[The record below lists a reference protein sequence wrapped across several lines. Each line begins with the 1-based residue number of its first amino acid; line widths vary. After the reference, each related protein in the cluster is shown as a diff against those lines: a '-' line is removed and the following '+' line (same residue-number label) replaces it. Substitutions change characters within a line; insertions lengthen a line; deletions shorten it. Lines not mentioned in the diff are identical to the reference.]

1 MEFAQYLKKCRENYG
16 LTQEEL
22 ARELYLHSEEE
33 FSGVDASVLSKWERG
48 ILHPGY
54 RRKAKILAYF
64 QTLSRQPLPCWQG
77 KDPEY
82 IERSICRKGMDY
94 ILTRPPREL
103 VVDLSMDLLKV
114 DDFRIIPLRHFDR
127 KEELL
132 EVHLNLHAHINPP
145 FSRLSLEQF
154 ETWSLH
160 PDSFFYV
167 VLYKRTFLGLLFAQR
182 LKWESYRELMEFRR
196 RKNEL
201 TLDDLADADEE
212 AGINL
217 IAHFSLDS
225 RVTSMLMVRF
235 YAYLIAHQETIREV
249 GIYTPLEDLH
259 RVAERMNLPPR
270 LIRQIDGHRY
280 KTYRNTLEGIMASE
294 GAMRLL
300 FPKKPASASDPSPDD
315 RSDGPAV

>member
-1 MEFAQYLKKCRENYG
+1 MEFAQYLKKCRESFG

-22 ARELYLHSEEE
+22 ARELFLHSEEE

-64 QTLSRQPLPCWQG
+64 QILGRLPLPCWRG

-94 ILTRPPREL
+94 ILARPPREL

-132 EVHLNLHAHINPP
+132 EIHLNLHTHINPP

-182 LKWESYRELMEFRR
+182 LKWESYLDLMEFRR
-196 RKNEL
+196 QKNDL
-201 TLDDLADADEE
+201 TLEDLADAHEE

-217 IAHFSLDS
+217 IAHFSFDS
-225 RVTSMLMVRF
+225 RVTSMLMVRL

-259 RVAERMNLPPR
+259 RVAERMNLQPR
-270 LIRQIDGHRY
+270 HVRQIDGHRY
-280 KTYRNTLEGIMASE
+280 KAYRNTLHQVMACE

-300 FPKKPASASDPSPDD
+300 FPKKPASASAPSPGD
-315 RSDGPAV
+315 RSDDPAV